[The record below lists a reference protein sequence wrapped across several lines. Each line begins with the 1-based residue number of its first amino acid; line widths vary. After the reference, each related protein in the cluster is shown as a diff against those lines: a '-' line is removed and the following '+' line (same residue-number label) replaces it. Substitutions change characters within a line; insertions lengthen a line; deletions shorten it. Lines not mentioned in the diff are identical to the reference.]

1 MANTK
6 PAPGRDAR
14 DIFYIGIGDAIGGAI
29 ILDGK
34 LWTGASGC
42 AGEIGHI
49 TIDTEGAECVCGN
62 TGCLETIASG
72 PNIVRR
78 ARERLNRDSTS
89 SLSRLAMQE
98 SFTAADLALEANNG
112 DDFSVMMLE
121 RTGRSIGIAV
131 ASMINLL
138 SIERII
144 LGGAVMEAG
153 DLILKP
159 IIAEARKRSFQQC
172 FEATKSSPP
181 NSARTASPLAR
192 RCSPATLSKFKHRSI
207 KISIMKRNSFCS
219 PPITCLHC
227 RRLAQT
233 KVDDQSPKCTLGL
246 DHVARIARLSIWARR
261 RPAVLARFPGISV
274 EKPDK
279 FGLARLRLT
288 VIDSV
293 GLIKGPTTR
302 DKGVQSDITARP
314 ADGSAFVLDSTK
326 FPSLKGVRRIEFR
339 FIDGR
344 LSFVA
349 VAYDDAIKWDNID
362 DFVSTVS
369 KTLNLPKDWQT
380 PADAGGDSTEKEL
393 RCDAFVISANVG
405 TDATGS
411 RMWRLELTLEDLAA
425 WKAISKRQ
433 NDLTE
438 KAKREADEKRKGFKP

>member
-1 MANTK
+1 MPEQSANNFAGIEVAMTTMRGVLISEAGQK
-6 PAPGRDAR
+6 LDQRESKYEPESLIKSITDLAGELRKSGEIKAVGLAIPGLVNRETDRVLASTGLPFTAREHIHSELMEASGLRFELENDANAAAYGEYKAGAGRDAR

-98 SFTAADLALEANNG
+98 SFTAGDLALEANNG

-153 DLILKP
+153 DSILKP

-172 FEATKSSPP
+172 FEATKIG
-181 NSARTASPLAR
+181 AAE
-192 RCSPATLSKFKHRSI
+192 
-207 KISIMKRNSFCS
+207 
-219 PPITCLHC
+219 
-227 RRLAQT
+227 
-233 KVDDQSPKCTLGL
+233 LG
-246 DHVARIARLSIWARR
+246 
-261 RPAVLARFPGISV
+261 
-274 EKPDK
+274 
-279 FGLARLRLT
+279 
-288 VIDSV
+288 
-293 GLIKGPTTR
+293 
-302 DKGVQSDITARP
+302 
-314 ADGSAFVLDSTK
+314 
-326 FPSLKGVRRIEFR
+326 
-339 FIDGR
+339 
-344 LSFVA
+344 
-349 VAYDDAIKWDNID
+349 
-362 DFVSTVS
+362 
-369 KTLNLPKDWQT
+369 
-380 PADAGGDSTEKEL
+380 
-393 RCDAFVISANVG
+393 
-405 TDATGS
+405 
-411 RMWRLELTLEDLAA
+411 
-425 WKAISKRQ
+425 
-433 NDLTE
+433 
-438 KAKREADEKRKGFKP
+438 